1 MADQFTG
8 EIIPASQIE
17 SAITERLGDG
27 MQSPAYESFGYNV
40 ASDGTPSYPKSC
52 RKMRMEEDFRKFQQ
66 QELQNQRLMQQ
77 MELSERSESRL
88 QRDQDLMIEKMKMD
102 EDRAERV
109 QSEASAMMSSIRGAI
124 APDGTTIS
132 NPIRPEDPNAI
143 ERLDNLARDFKY
155 GVENSLA
162 SSMFKQ
168 LYGDALKFREA
179 RINESKENELAAAN
193 LSVRTGKPFDELG
206 TYDEQG
212 MFQPKIQGIVA
223 GEEEIKAKEAAKEEE
238 KAVKRERR
246 GEEARAGVRAE
257 SDIVSE
263 EKRIRGDVRRAKEE
277 LRKLNASFAGRKS
290 LSATQQAN
298 LKAAKD
304 TILDLEIEKAD
315 LRGLA
320 FDTEQEAE
328 AANPPSGSIIYIG
341 RKPNKVP

>member
-1 MADQFTG
+1 MAEEFTG
-8 EIIPASQIE
+8 APAAMTPQE
-17 SAITERLGDG
+17 MQAGVFERLGFDP
-27 MQSPAYESFGYNV
+27 QQAQSFGYNV
-40 ASDGTPSYPKSC
+40 ASDGTPSYPKS
-52 RKMRMEEDFRKFQQ
+52 RRQMRMDEEFRKIQQ
-66 QELQNQRLMQQ
+66 QELQDQRLIQQ
-77 MELSERSESRL
+77 MELAERSESRL
-88 QRDQDLMIEKMKMD
+88 QRDQDFQLEKMRMD

-109 QSEASAMMSSIRGAI
+109 QNEAGAMISSIRGAI
-124 APDGTTIS
+124 ASDGTTIS

-155 GVENSLA
+155 GIENNLA

-168 LYGDALKFREA
+168 LYGDALKFRED
-179 RINESKENELAAAN
+179 RINQSKANELAAAN
-193 LSVRTGKPFDELG
+193 LSVRTGQPFDELG

-223 GEEEIKAKEAAKEEE
+223 GEEDIKAKEAAKEEE
-238 KAVKRERR
+238 KAVARERR

-277 LRKLNASFAGRKS
+277 LRKLNASLAGRES

-298 LKAAKD
+298 LKAARD
-304 TILDLEIEKAD
+304 TILDLEIERAD
-315 LRGLA
+315 LRGLV

>member
-40 ASDGTPSYPKSC
+40 ASDGTPSYPKSR

-155 GVENSLA
+155 GIENSLA

-168 LYGDALKFREA
+168 LYGDALKFREE
-179 RINESKENELAAAN
+179 RINQSKANELAAAN
-193 LSVRTGKPFDELG
+193 LSVRTGQPFDELG

-223 GEEEIKAKEAAKEEE
+223 GEEEIKVKEAAKEEE
-238 KAVKRERR
+238 KGCRERAQ
-246 GEEARAGVRAE
+246 GG
-257 SDIVSE
+257 
-263 EKRIRGDVRRAKEE
+263 G
-277 LRKLNASFAGRKS
+277 
-290 LSATQQAN
+290 
-298 LKAAKD
+298 
-304 TILDLEIEKAD
+304 
-315 LRGLA
+315 
-320 FDTEQEAE
+320 
-328 AANPPSGSIIYIG
+328 GSRWG
-341 RKPNKVP
+341 KG